1 MRSSPALQLQS
12 ILTKGRYS
20 LQGQRETYREVCYTL
35 LAHSRPPSLLLHLV
49 VSTPSFV
56 PSFLLSL
63 RIFHCGIFSFRN
75 SAATRRPVIHVEI
88 CPVVWRAFFSLLF
101 TICNCSLWNLN
112 PEGIGNFSFRYSLRR
127 LNNEGKSLRSM
138 VYIYIHKLFLCM
150 FTTLIVVM
158 CTSSDSH
165 PLVLK

>member
-56 PSFLLSL
+56 PSFLPSCFLCGFSIPGFSISEFCSNASTGHSRGDFSGISFSSFAQFLFVLTCQNSVAFVSCSLVRSFMHVFLMNKVMLLSL
-63 RIFHCGIFSFRN
+63 R
-75 SAATRRPVIHVEI
+75 
-88 CPVVWRAFFSLLF
+88 
-101 TICNCSLWNLN
+101 
-112 PEGIGNFSFRYSLRR
+112 
-127 LNNEGKSLRSM
+127 
-138 VYIYIHKLFLCM
+138 
-150 FTTLIVVM
+150 
-158 CTSSDSH
+158 
-165 PLVLK
+165 